1 MAAGRTSTAGAVW
14 ATRAVFAGNGAL
26 FAGWV
31 SRIPAVRDRLQAD
44 ERGLGF
50 ALLFAAIGS
59 LVAMPLAGRL
69 IARFGDRVVIAMC
82 VALCLT
88 AYPMLAVAPNLVLL
102 AVALFF
108 AGAGV
113 GLWDVAMNVAGHA
126 VEEEAGRPLMP
137 GFHAF
142 WSLGSVVGAG
152 IGALAARIGLS
163 PLVHFLL
170 AGALVGVLAVL
181 AIRRLPDSRAEAA
194 ALDAQGEHH
203 VPVVTS
209 RPVLTDPRLIGL
221 GVMTFCAAWAEG
233 SANDWLALLLAD
245 ARDATGAQAAAGFAV
260 FATAM
265 MLARLAGN
273 RIVATVGRV
282 TALRYAGFVALA
294 GVVVLLTV
302 PALAAAY
309 AGALLWGLGV
319 AIAFPLAMS
328 AAGETPGRGPAAI
341 AMVSTIAY
349 SGFLIGPPL
358 IGTLAHS
365 AGLDHALWVVAL
377 LAAGMVVL
385 ARSAR
390 PAGVLTGSSGG

>member
-31 SRIPAVRDRLQAD
+31 SRIPAVRDRLHAD

-82 VALCLT
+82 VGLCLT

-181 AIRRLPDSRAEAA
+181 AIRRLPDSQAEAA

-209 RPVLTDPRLIGL
+209 RPVLTDPR
-221 GVMTFCAAWAEG
+221 
-233 SANDWLALLLAD
+233 
-245 ARDATGAQAAAGFAV
+245 
-260 FATAM
+260 
-265 MLARLAGN
+265 
-273 RIVATVGRV
+273 
-282 TALRYAGFVALA
+282 
-294 GVVVLLTV
+294 
-302 PALAAAY
+302 
-309 AGALLWGLGV
+309 
-319 AIAFPLAMS
+319 
-328 AAGETPGRGPAAI
+328 
-341 AMVSTIAY
+341 
-349 SGFLIGPPL
+349 
-358 IGTLAHS
+358 
-365 AGLDHALWVVAL
+365 
-377 LAAGMVVL
+377 
-385 ARSAR
+385 
-390 PAGVLTGSSGG
+390 

>member
-1 MAAGRTSTAGAVW
+1 VW

-31 SRIPAVRDRLQAD
+31 SRIPAVRDRLHAD

-82 VALCLT
+82 VGLCLT

-181 AIRRLPDSRAEAA
+181 AIRRLPDSQAEAA

-209 RPVLTDPRLIGL
+209 RPVLTDPRLIAL

-282 TALRYAGFVALA
+282 KALRYAGFVALA

-302 PALAAAY
+302 PALVAAY

-377 LAAGMVVL
+377 LAAGMIVL